1 MTMTA
6 TTAMMAQT
14 MMTTTRSLV
23 AAAAQTQLTME
34 ADRALKAGMVENPT
48 TMVTG
53 ATSPATLILLVIFT
67 PTMEEAR
74 PGEEAWR
81 HLLTAAVVPSA
92 LLKQTLVPPPLK
104 AHHNHCNVP
113 PYYLSRSP

>member
-1 MTMTA
+1 MTA
-6 TTAMMAQT
+6 TTATMMAQT

-23 AAAAQTQLTME
+23 AAAAQNQLIME
-34 ADRALKAGMVENPT
+34 ADKPLKARMVENPT

-53 ATSPATLILLVIFT
+53 ATSPATLILLAIVS

-104 AHHNHCNVP
+104 AHHNHSSVP
-113 PYYLSRSP
+113 PYYLSRPP